1 MPDQGQDQD
10 HNNSVAEAVR
20 ALAAAMAN
28 LDEAR
33 LALVRAER
41 SEGPGPRQTA
51 FQGQR
56 VRLER
61 ASREV
66 RAVAAMVVASST

>member
-1 MPDQGQDQD
+1 MADQE
-10 HNNSVAEAVR
+10 NNSVAEAIR
-20 ALAAAMAN
+20 ALTAATAN

-41 SEGPGPRQTA
+41 SEEPGHRQTA
-51 FQGQR
+51 FQAQK

-66 RAVAAMVVASST
+66 RAVTAMVTAFNT